1 MKNPSPQAVTE
12 YAIKHILI
20 AMLKQRDDAPAS
32 AETHLCQAIMVLNQ
46 IAQVDSFEDPELTAE
61 LHLCRDIMVGRFMP

>member
-1 MKNPSPQAVTE
+1 VKAPTPQSVAE

-32 AETHLCQAIMVLNQ
+32 AETHLCQAVMALNQ
-46 IAQVDSFEDPELTAE
+46 IANVDGFEDPELTEE
-61 LHLCRDIMVGRFMP
+61 LHLCRDIMLGRYQ

>member
-1 MKNPSPQAVTE
+1 MKSPTPQSVTE

-32 AETHLCQAIMVLNQ
+32 AEAHLCQAVMALNQ
-46 IAQVDSFEDPELTAE
+46 IAQVNSFEDPELTEE
-61 LHLCRDIMVGRFMP
+61 LHLCRDITLGRVM